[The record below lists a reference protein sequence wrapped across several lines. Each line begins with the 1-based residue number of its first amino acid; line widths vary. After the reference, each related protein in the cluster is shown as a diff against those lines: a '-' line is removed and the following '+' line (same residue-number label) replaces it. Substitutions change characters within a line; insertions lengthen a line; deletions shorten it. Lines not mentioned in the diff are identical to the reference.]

1 MPSALV
7 SITLAFLLGASS
19 LVLVLFRVSPVTAPE
34 FALPFLFASVLVTA
48 SAGAALLL
56 CVLKCVFALRP
67 AFLGGDPAR
76 EEERMR
82 ALHHPFL
89 YARAFVGSSLRQGVF
104 FGLATML
111 LLFLFLLQILNWW
124 IALLV
129 YTVFLL
135 IEMAVGR

>member
-19 LVLVLFRVSPVTAPE
+19 LVLVLFRVSPITAPE
-34 FALPFLFASVLVTA
+34 FALPFLFASALVTA
-48 SAGAALLL
+48 SAGAGLLL
-56 CVLKCVFALRP
+56 CVLKCVYALRP

-76 EEERMR
+76 ETERIV
-82 ALHHPFL
+82 ALHHPL
-89 YARAFVGSSLRQGVF
+89 VYARAFVGSSLRQGAF
-104 FGLATML
+104 FGIATTL

-124 IALLV
+124 IALLA
-129 YTVFLL
+129 YAVFLL